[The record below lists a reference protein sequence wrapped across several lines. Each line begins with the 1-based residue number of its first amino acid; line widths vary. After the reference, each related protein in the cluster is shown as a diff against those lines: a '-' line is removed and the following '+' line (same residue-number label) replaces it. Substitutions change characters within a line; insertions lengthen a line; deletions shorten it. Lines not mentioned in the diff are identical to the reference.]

1 MMAEIA
7 IPFVGQA
14 YEARSL
20 NFSSQRCVN
29 LFLEVGLAGA
39 KSPAAL
45 FSTPGLTRR
54 LQMPNGSVPI
64 RGVAPFKGGLWVVA
78 GNTLFS
84 VSSTFLP
91 TIIGVLATS
100 TGPVSIAQNET
111 QLAIVD
117 GVRGY
122 YYDFPTLTFAQIS
135 DPEFPAGAR
144 RISYLLNR
152 FLAEAPQSQSISWS
166 KIGDVRVWDGL
177 DFTSTDG
184 APDNIVSHLADHQ
197 ELYVFGETTT
207 QILVADTNGFA
218 NSPNSSMQQGCAAA
232 FSPAS
237 IDNSVMWLG
246 RDELGQG
253 VIWQTRGGAT
263 PVRVSNHG
271 VEYAISQYSR
281 IDDAVAYVYQ
291 QEGHL
296 FYQITFP
303 TGMATWV
310 YDVASQAWHERAYM
324 VPATGELTRHR
335 SNCHCMFNGKHIV
348 GDWQNGK
355 IYELDMSNYTD
366 DGDAIM
372 RLRSCPV
379 ISQTQKRMIFSAL
392 QVDIQAGVGLSTGQ
406 GRVPQGM
413 LRYSD
418 DAGHTWSNRLT
429 STLGRIGEYGARCRF
444 HRLGSGRNR
453 VFEFSVSDP
462 VNVVILGAYLSA
474 TAGAW

>member
-1 MMAEIA
+1 MKRDLIRN
-7 IPFVGQA
+7 VGA
-14 YEARSL
+14 VMHKSL
-20 NFSSQRCVN
+20 SEMTLQELWE
-29 LFLEVGLAGA
+29 LFPIQLTEHKECWKDWYLEERMFLL
-39 KSPAAL
+39 S
-45 FSTPGLTRR
+45 
-54 LQMPNGSVPI
+54 
-64 RGVAPFKGGLWVVA
+64 
-78 GNTLFS
+78 
-84 VSSTFLP
+84 FLP
-91 TIIGVLATS
+91 KTVRIYHIGSTAIQGIWAKPIVDILVEAPIKKHKTIKNLLMQNCYVCM
-100 TGPVSIAQNET
+100 AQNET

-117 GVRGY
+117 GVSGY
-122 YYDFPTLTFAQIS
+122 YYDFPTLTFGQITDS
-135 DPEFPAGAR
+135 EFPFGAR
-144 RISYLLNR
+144 RISYLLSR

-177 DFTSTDG
+177 DFTSADG
-184 APDNIVSHLADHQ
+184 APDNVVSHLADHQ

-207 QILVADTNGFA
+207 QILVADANGFA

-271 VEYAISQYSR
+271 VEYAIAQYAR
-281 IDDAVAYVYQ
+281 IDDAIAYAYQ

-296 FYQITFP
+296 FYVITFP

-324 VPATGELTRHR
+324 VPTTGELTRHR
-335 SNCHCMFNGKHIV
+335 SNCHAMFNGRHIV

-355 IYELDMSNYTD
+355 LYELDLNAYTD
-366 DGDAIM
+366 DGDAIL
-372 RLRSCPV
+372 RLRACPV
-379 ISQTQKRMIFSAL
+379 ISQLQRRMVFKEL
-392 QVDIQAGVGLSTGQ
+392 QVDIQAGSPLAIGPGSNPV
-406 GRVPQGM
+406 GM

-418 DAGHTWSNRLT
+418 DSGHTWSNRST
-429 STLGRIGEYGARCRF
+429 ATLGKIGEYWARCRF
-444 HRLGSGRNR
+444 FRLGSGRNR

-462 VNVVILGAYLSA
+462 VPVVILGAYLDA
-474 TAGAW
+474 VAGAW

>member
-1 MMAEIA
+1 MAIA
-7 IPFVGQA
+7 SIPFVGQA
-14 YEARSL
+14 YETRSI
-20 NFSSQRCVN
+20 NFSAQRCVN

-45 FSTPGLTRR
+45 FSTPGLVKK
-54 LQMPNGSVPI
+54 LDMPNGAVEI
-64 RGVAPFKGGLWVVA
+64 RGMAPFKGELFVVA
-78 GNTLFS
+78 GSSLFS
-84 VSSTFLP
+84 ISSTFVP
-91 TIIGVLATS
+91 TIIGNLATS
-100 TGPVSIAQNET
+100 SGPVSMAQNET

-117 GVRGY
+117 GVSGY
-122 YYDFPTLTFAQIS
+122 YYDFPTLTFGQITDS
-135 DPEFPAGAR
+135 EFPFGAR
-144 RISYLLNR
+144 RISYLLSR

-177 DFTSTDG
+177 DFTSADG
-184 APDNIVSHLADHQ
+184 APDNVVSHLADHQ

-207 QILVADTNGFA
+207 QILVADANGFA

-271 VEYAISQYSR
+271 VEYAIAQYAR
-281 IDDAVAYVYQ
+281 IDDAIAYAYQ

-296 FYQITFP
+296 FYVITFP

-324 VPATGELTRHR
+324 VPTTGELTRHR
-335 SNCHCMFNGKHIV
+335 SNCHAMFNGRHIV

-355 IYELDMSNYTD
+355 LYELDLNAYTD
-366 DGDAIM
+366 DGDAIL
-372 RLRSCPV
+372 RLRACPT
-379 ISQTQKRMIFSAL
+379 ISQNQYRVFYTSL
-392 QVDIQAGVGLSTGQ
+392 QIDIQAGVGTATGQ
-406 GRVPQGM
+406 GSSPRVM

-418 DAGHTWSNRLT
+418 DSGHTWSNRRT
-429 STLGRIGEYGARCRF
+429 VSMGAIGRYGARARF
-444 HRLGSGRNR
+444 NQLGAGRNR
-453 VFEFSVSDP
+453 VFEMSVTDP
-462 VNVVILGAYLSA
+462 VPVVVLGAYADMQQGTS
-474 TAGAW
+474 